1 MNAKVKKIMRT
12 FVIALAVVGGFGAI
26 LADGPCGAR
35 LAETGRTDYAIVVS
49 ADASACDRFAAEE
62 LRRFLGE
69 STGADVP
76 IVAEGESRNRKT
88 IELGTAR
95 ARQIVGEAQVAL
107 LREEECRYK
116 ITADGTVA
124 IVGCGRV
131 GIAYGVYAFLER
143 EIGCRWFSKVGDS
156 LVPKHASLTLAPRE
170 HSEKPAY
177 EYRTVL
183 CCDSGKADTS
193 SDLFY
198 FRNRLNMR
206 DFTHC
211 PDRKLAATLP
221 VRLKELHPSCHSFFI
236 YVPPDGPNGYFKD
249 HPEYFTQSSNGKRVT
264 DRQLCFSNRGLRKTL
279 TENFIRHAKKQ
290 GGSGFLDLSQRDMAG
305 PLCWCA
311 ECQALEKKFDS
322 PGGPFFDYLLEEAP
336 KIKAACP
343 EIIIHFLA
351 YHRDTTQRPPRSS
364 VPFPDNVA
372 VVFAPLDDDFSKPI
386 DHPNNV
392 ESLQNLRDWCKL
404 CRVWLWNYPGSYA
417 EGPLP
422 YVCLARTA
430 ADMRLDYEAG
440 ARGAYVEHDA
450 CRATGANFFDLQLW
464 MLMQSY
470 RNPYADWKALRKEF
484 CDFYYA
490 PVADEI
496 LAYADYLETNLAE
509 TSEYIDFQ
517 GRCDAYLTP
526 SELVRWQRRFD
537 EIEAKVQGL
546 PDILQRVR
554 EARLS
559 LDVSTLVHRRAISR
573 EVPSYRVS
581 AQTLRDRAVATWRAA
596 VERRYDRTDKLGKAW
611 RKKYL
616 DDARAFKMLDT
627 RLFLATTDIK
637 PLPAEFKALPEDK
650 IIQAFPLTASKYIA
664 REKMEDASTGYAQH
678 EIAVDEVG
686 KRFPFGIG
694 IYDYGRGKTV
704 IARKIQKGE
713 VEKGRFKLYKL
724 GRCALPSA
732 SCSTWMGR
740 SWRMSESLGAA
751 YRPGMG
757 PDDLFDV
764 YISLKFEGDDC
775 SRVYYDRTV
784 IVGPNVPGCP

>member
-1 MNAKVKKIMRT
+1 MSAWHGRSVAAA
-12 FVIALAVVGGFGAI
+12 FAAFASLGA
-26 LADGPCGAR
+26 LADGAL
-35 LAETGRTDYAIVVS
+35 LAVDGKTDYTIAVS
-49 ADASACDRFAAEE
+49 PDAGACDRFAARE
-62 LRRFLGE
+62 LAQFLKE
-69 STGADVP
+69 STGAEFP
-76 IVAEGESRNRKT
+76 VATGAAAGSRT
-88 IELGTAR
+88 IELGTEK
-95 ARQIVGEAQVAL
+95 ARQIVGEARVAS
-107 LREEECRYK
+107 LREEECVYK
-116 ITADGTVA
+116 VDGGGTVA
-124 IVGCGRV
+124 IVGRGAA
-131 GIAYGVYAFLER
+131 GNAYGVYAFLER
-143 EIGCRWFSKVGDS
+143 EVGCRWFSKVGDN
-156 LVPKHASLTLAPRE
+156 LVPRHARLEIPPRE

-183 CCDSGKADTS
+183 CCDSGKADAS

-206 DFTHC
+206 EFKHC
-211 PDRKLAATLP
+211 PDRKLGATLP
-221 VRLKELHPSCHSFFI
+221 VRLKELNPTCHSYFI
-236 YVPPDGPNGYFKD
+236 YVPPEGPDGYFKE
-249 HPEYFTQSSNGKRVT
+249 HPEYFTQYSDGKRVK
-264 DRQLCFSNRGLRKTL
+264 DRQLCFSNKGLRKTL

-311 ECQALEKKFDS
+311 ECRALEKKFDS

-343 EIIIHFLA
+343 DIIIHFLA
-351 YHRDTTQRPPRSS
+351 YHRDTTQKPPKSS

-417 EGPLP
+417 AGPQP
-422 YVCLARTA
+422 YTCLKRTA
-430 ADMRLDYEAG
+430 DDMRLDYEAG

-470 RNPYADWKALRKEF
+470 RDPYADWKALRKEF

-496 LAYADYLETNLAE
+496 LAYADYLETNFAA
-509 TSEYIDFQ
+509 TTEYVDFQ
-517 GRCDAYLTP
+517 GRCDSFLTP
-526 SELVRWQRRFD
+526 RELVRWQRHFD
-537 EIEAKVQGL
+537 DAEAKIGGDPVV
-546 PDILQRVR
+546 LQRIR

-559 LDVSTLVHRRAISR
+559 LDISTLKQFRSILR
-573 EVPSYRVS
+573 EEPSFGTS
-581 AQTLRDRAVATWRAA
+581 AQELHDRAVATWRKA
-596 VERRYDRTDKLGKAW
+596 VERRYDRTDKLGKGYR
-611 RKKYL
+611 RKYVDDSTGFKAL
-616 DDARAFKMLDT
+616 DLL
-627 RLFLATTDIK
+627 LFLANVDVK
-637 PLPAEFKALPEDK
+637 PLPDAFSSLPSDK
-650 IIQAFPLTASKYIA
+650 IVQIFPTTSSKFVKRVEMADAAS
-664 REKMEDASTGYAQH
+664 GYARY
-678 EIAVDEVG
+678 EVNVGDVG

-694 IYDYGRGKTV
+694 VYEMGRGKTV
-704 IARKIQKGE
+704 ISRKIPKSE

-724 GRCALPSA
+724 GRCPLPSA
-732 SCSTWMGR
+732 SCVTWMGH
-740 SWRMSESLGAA
+740 SWRMDEHIGAA
-751 YRPGMG
+751 YRPGLG

-784 IVGPNVPGCP
+784 VVGPNVKGCP

>member
-1 MNAKVKKIMRT
+1 MD
-12 FVIALAVVGGFGAI
+12 FCALALAGLCLAAGGVR
-26 LADGPCGAR
+26 ADVAR
-35 LAETGRTDYAIVVS
+35 LACDGHTDYAIVVAAG
-49 ADASACDRFAAEE
+49 ADACDRFAAEE

-69 STGADVP
+69 STGADFPV
-76 IVAEGESRNRKT
+76 VADGAPARGKT
-88 IELGTAR
+88 IELGTGRAQDIIGR
-95 ARQIVGEAQVAL
+95 ARVAA
-107 LREEECRYK
+107 LREEECRYT
-116 ITADGTVA
+116 IAADGTVA
-124 IVGCGRV
+124 IVGRGRA

-143 EIGCRWFSKVGDS
+143 EIGCRWFSKVGDN
-156 LVPKHASLTLAPRE
+156 LVPRHPRLELAPTE

-183 CCDSGKADTS
+183 CCDSGKADAS

-206 DFTHC
+206 EFTHC
-211 PDRKLAATLP
+211 PDRKLGATLP
-221 VRLKELHPSCHSFFI
+221 VRLKELQPTCHSFFV
-236 YVPPDGPNGYFKD
+236 YVPPEGTNGYFEA
-249 HPEYFTQSSNGKRVT
+249 HPEYFTQFSDGKRVK
-264 DRQLCFSNRGLRKTL
+264 DRQLCFSNPGLRKTL
-279 TENFIRHAKKQ
+279 TENFIRHAKRL

-311 ECQALEKKFDS
+311 ACQALEKKFAS
-322 PGGPFFDYLLEEAP
+322 PGGPFFDYLLEDAP

-351 YHRDTTQRPPRSS
+351 YHRDTTQKPPKSA

-386 DHPNNV
+386 DHPHNA

-450 CRATGANFFDLQLW
+450 CRATGANFFDMQLW
-464 MLMQSY
+464 TLMQSY
-470 RNPYADWKALRKEF
+470 RDPYADWKALRKEF

-496 LAYADYLETNLAE
+496 LAYADYLETNLAA
-509 TSEYIDFQ
+509 TKEYIDFQ
-517 GRCDAYLTP
+517 GRCDAFLSP
-526 SELVRWQRRFD
+526 AELVRWQRRFD
-537 EIEAKVQGL
+537 EIEAKVQGN
-546 PDILQRVR
+546 PEVLQRVR

-559 LDVSTLVHRRAISR
+559 LDVSALVQRRAIAH
-573 EVPSYRVS
+573 EVPDYGVS
-581 AQTLRDRAVATWRAA
+581 AQALHDRAEATWRAA
-596 VERRYDRTDKLGKAW
+596 VGRRYDRTDKLGKAW
-611 RKKYL
+611 RKKYV
-616 DDARAFKMLDT
+616 DDALSFKMLGT

-637 PLPAEFKALPEDK
+637 PLPKAFDGLPQDK
-650 IIQAFPLTASKYIA
+650 IVQAFPRAGSKYIA
-664 REKMEDASTGYAQH
+664 HEKMEDAATGYAQH
-678 EIAVDEVG
+678 EIDVGEAG

-704 IARKIQKGE
+704 IARKIKKDE

-764 YISLKFEGDDC
+764 YISLKFTGDDC
-775 SRVYYDRTV
+775 SKVYYDRTV
-784 IVGPNVPGCP
+784 LVGPNVPGCP